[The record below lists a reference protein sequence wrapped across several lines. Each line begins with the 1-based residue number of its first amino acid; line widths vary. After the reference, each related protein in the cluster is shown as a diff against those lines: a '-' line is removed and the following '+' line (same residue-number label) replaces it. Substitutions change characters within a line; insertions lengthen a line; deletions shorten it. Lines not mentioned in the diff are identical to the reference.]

1 MTYTTYIHTDGL
13 LLYGPGRE
21 ILLYLSH
28 TLMVLPRN
36 LLFSS
41 EFLDDLLQTC
51 QLPAVILSAQLI
63 LQPLEDS
70 SCILLTVLYLL
81 VTLANS
87 AANSLV
93 NILAK
98 SLAALWPTPWLT
110 AWPTPWPI
118 S

>member
-1 MTYTTYIHTDGL
+1 
-13 LLYGPGRE
+13 
-21 ILLYLSH
+21 
-28 TLMVLPRN
+28 MVLPRN
-36 LLFSS
+36 LLFLS

-51 QLPAVILSAQLI
+51 QLSAVILSALLI

-87 AANSLV
+87 AANSLADFLV

-98 SLAALWPTPWLT
+98 SLAALWPTSWLT